1 MPARFPQIAVLR
13 DGKKLLIRPFANQ
26 DADALYDFF
35 QDLPMETRKFAWDDI
50 SNKGLI
56 ERWAQGIDYS
66 KVLPL
71 LALDGSTVV
80 ADATLHRRNSGPLRH
95 VGRLKWLIGED
106 YRGQGLGTTLVN
118 QFITIARE
126 DGLRQLTCMLIG
138 EAEADA
144 IRTLKELG
152 FDQYVIPEYGAD
164 PDGQAHDMVKLV
176 LKL

>member
-13 DGKKLLIRPFANQ
+13 DGKKLLIRPFANH
-26 DADALYDFF
+26 DTDGLYEFF
-35 QDLPMETRKFAWDDI
+35 QGLPDETRKFAWDDI
-50 SNKGLI
+50 TNRALI
-56 ERWAQGIDYS
+56 ERWAQRIDYS

-71 LALDGSTVV
+71 LALEGSAIV

-95 VGRLKWLIGED
+95 VGRIKWLIGEN

-126 DGLRQLTCMLIG
+126 DGLRRLTCMLIG

-144 IRTLKELG
+144 IRTLSELG
-152 FDQYVIPEYGAD
+152 FDRYVIPGYGAD
-164 PDGQAHDMVKLV
+164 PEGQAHDMVKLV
-176 LKL
+176 LQL